1 MRRRGIAGSLLL
13 ASAPFWL
20 TWPAWPV
27 WAQQPASPAQQWSG
41 ATAEELDV
49 AWAAQISQQ
58 IKQHWRV
65 PRGVSP
71 VGPVLVTRIRL
82 QFDASGVLASHSLAR
97 SSQNAAFD
105 EAAMLAVTLGT
116 ANAVFGPPPSN
127 TSFSFSI
134 DFNSKEQPR

>member
-1 MRRRGIAGSLLL
+1 MRQRSVAGCLLL
-13 ASAPFWL
+13 AGAPLWL
-20 TWPAWPV
+20 AWPAMPAR
-27 WAQQPASPAQQWSG
+27 AQQPPLPAQQWSA

-58 IKQHWRV
+58 IRQHWRV
-65 PRGVSP
+65 PQGVSP
-71 VGPVLVTRIRL
+71 AGPVLVTRIRL
-82 QFDASGVLASHSLAR
+82 HFDAGGVLASHSLAR
-97 SSQNAAFD
+97 SSQDAAFD

-127 TSFSFSI
+127 ASFSFSI